1 MIRSLVLAGLGAL
14 ALLGCV
20 ESGAERDPERK
31 ETPVADAGIQDAD
44 RLARSWRWSR
54 RVVLVTGSESDLTSQ
69 ATLVGA
75 RWESWLER
83 DLQLVLLTRGG
94 GLVVDR
100 FIDGGPVGTT
110 FDVAVERGLEAR
122 FGLEPVAGGVADRF
136 QAVLVGKD
144 GGVKHRW
151 SAIVEPA
158 EIFGLIDAM
167 PMRIREMQEEDE
179 R

>member
-1 MIRSLVLAGLGAL
+1 MIRASVVVVLGSMVLP
-14 ALLGCV
+14 GCV
-20 ESGAERDPERK
+20 
-31 ETPVADAGIQDAD
+31 DAGAGRGSGGEETAVTEVGIEGAD
-44 RLARSWRWSR
+44 RLARSWRWNH
-54 RVVLVTGSESDLTSQ
+54 RVVLATGSESDLATQ
-69 ATLVGA
+69 ATMVGDQWA
-75 RWESWLER
+75 SWLER

-100 FIDGGPVGTT
+100 FVDGGPVGTT
-110 FDVAVERGLEAR
+110 FDTGVEASLEAR
-122 FGLEPVAGGVADRF
+122 FGLDADAGRF

-167 PMRIREMQEEDE
+167 PMRIREMQEDDE

>member
-1 MIRSLVLAGLGAL
+1 MIRTLVVTVLGMAVGS
-14 ALLGCV
+14 GCV
-20 ESGAERDPERK
+20 DPGEGRGFGRE
-31 ETPVADAGIQDAD
+31 ETPVTEAGVKDAD
-44 RLARSWRWSR
+44 RLARSWRWNR
-54 RVVLVTGSESDLTSQ
+54 RVVLATGSESDLTSQ
-69 ATLVGA
+69 ATMVGDH
-75 RWESWLER
+75 WTSWLER

-94 GLVVDR
+94 GLVVER
-100 FIDGGPVGTT
+100 FVDGGPVGTT
-110 FDVAVERGLEAR
+110 FDVAVETGLAAR
-122 FGLEPVAGGVADRF
+122 FDLEPAAGEDDRF

-167 PMRIREMQEEDE
+167 PMRIREMQEDDE

>member
-1 MIRSLVLAGLGAL
+1 MIRSLVLAGLGAF

-20 ESGAERDPERK
+20 ESGVERDPTSE
-31 ETPVADAGIQDAD
+31 ETPVTEAGVQDAD
-44 RLARSWRWSR
+44 RLASSWRWNR
-54 RVVLVTGSESDLTSQ
+54 RVVLATGSESDLTSQ
-69 ATLVGA
+69 ATMVGDH
-75 RWESWLER
+75 WTSWLER

-94 GLVVDR
+94 GLVVER
-100 FIDGGPVGTT
+100 FVDGGPVGTT
-110 FDVAVERGLEAR
+110 FDVAVETGLAAR
-122 FGLEPVAGGVADRF
+122 FDLEPAAGGDDRF

-167 PMRIREMQEEDE
+167 PMRIREMQENDE